1 MSDSKS
7 RCPFCG
13 AVVTKPPAIS
23 AALRC
28 GSCLRL
34 FAAEPPSPSQ
44 PISERASENKSSTND
59 STSATRDYA
68 RTLDLLE
75 QALELPSEAQ
85 HRLND
90 ISRPTVAL
98 PSAPAASWR
107 RVLKSASLAAAAL
120 LLSLTLAGQILWAQ
134 RERFQ
139 HQPQLN
145 PLFTAACELLEC
157 SVPAFVDI
165 SALRGEAL
173 SVASEAAGSLTVSF
187 RLRNEAPL
195 PQAPPILILSFT
207 TPSQR
212 SVALREF
219 APADYLPTGRD
230 PQRPLG
236 AGEGVAINLAL
247 VDPGADAVNYTL
259 GFRAP

>member
-1 MSDSKS
+1 M
-7 RCPFCG
+7 
-13 AVVTKPPAIS
+13 
-23 AALRC
+23 
-28 GSCLRL
+28 
-34 FAAEPPSPSQ
+34 
-44 PISERASENKSSTND
+44 
-59 STSATRDYA
+59 
-68 RTLDLLE
+68 
-75 QALELPSEAQ
+75 
-85 HRLND
+85 
-90 ISRPTVAL
+90 
-98 PSAPAASWR
+98 
-107 RVLKSASLAAAAL
+107 AAAAL

>member
-34 FAAEPPSPSQ
+34 FAAEPPPPSQ
-44 PISERASENKSSTND
+44 PLSERASENKSITND

-107 RVLKSASLAAAAL
+107 RVLKSASMAAAAL

-145 PLFTAACELLEC
+145 SLFTAACELLEC
-157 SVPAFVDI
+157 SVPAFV
-165 SALRGEAL
+165 EAL